1 MAKKFLCV
9 IVLMIA
15 LVCTFASCNY
25 YKDKTQ
31 NSNKAPAH
39 THNFGE
45 WETTK
50 AATCTAEGSKE
61 RYCSCGEKQTST
73 ISITEHSYGE
83 WEIVKEATYTEKG
96 SESRKCTCGQT
107 ETRDIAKKESETKTL
122 TGIECYSEL
131 FNCYSNMLKEP
142 SISYKEGDY
151 EYSIYNDGVN
161 TIMHSYYKK
170 LDGDTI
176 DKRECWYGK
185 YGNNYVYVYCGNV
198 SKYYKII
205 SKEEYDS
212 ALENYRSDIFNLI
225 EDLLGGISNS
235 NNVECV
241 KTTGEIDTYIIKVS
255 TPYDTVNVIVKARD
269 GLITEYQ
276 YSDTPIIYRTDVIVT
291 LPNFSN
297 WEQI

>member
-1 MAKKFLCV
+1 MTKKLLCV
-9 IVLMIA
+9 VLLVIS
-15 LVCTFASCNY
+15 LVCAFTSCGY
-25 YKDKTQ
+25 DKET
-31 NSNKAPAH
+31 PAH
-39 THNFGE
+39 THSYGE

-83 WEIVKEATYTEKG
+83 WEIVKEATYAEKG

-122 TGIECYSEL
+122 TVIECYNEL

-142 SISYKEGDY
+142 SISYKEDGE

-161 TIMHSYYKK
+161 TIIHIYSKR

-176 DKRECWYGK
+176 KEIERWYGK
-185 YGNNYVYVYCGNV
+185 YGNNYVYAYCGNG
-198 SKYYKII
+198 SKYYEII
-205 SKEEYDS
+205 SKEDYDRL
-212 ALENYRSDIFNLI
+212 LENYRSDILHLI
-225 EDLLGGISNS
+225 EELLRAISNRK
-235 NNVECV
+235 NVECV
-241 KTTGEIDTYIIKVS
+241 KTIGEIDTYIIKAS
-255 TPYDTVNVIVKARD
+255 NRYDTDTVDVIIVKARD
-269 GLITEYQ
+269 GLITEIQDY
-276 YSDTPIIYRTDVIVT
+276 DTSIIYRTDVIVT

-297 WEQI
+297 WEQR